1 MGDQTEHL
9 LPGLPQTFCAMIKR
23 DFQCAFRRLN
33 QLVLPLAFFIIVASL
48 FPLAIDPAPAF
59 LAKIAPGVIWIAAL
73 LSTLLMVDGMFQED
87 FDNGSLEILAISG
100 TPLGWLVLARVTG
113 YWMLSGIPLLL
124 VSLLLG
130 AMLNLPSHAF
140 PVAVASLLLGT
151 PVLHL
156 VGAIGAALTL
166 NAGNRGGLV
175 SLIVLPLYVP
185 VLIFGSSAISSSM
198 LELPVHGQLLFVA
211 ALLALALSTAPL
223 AIAAALR
230 IALD

>member
-1 MGDQTEHL
+1 M
-9 LPGLPQTFCAMIKR
+9 
-23 DFQCAFRRLN
+23 
-33 QLVLPLAFFIIVASL
+33 
-48 FPLAIDPAPAF
+48 
-59 LAKIAPGVIWIAAL
+59 

-130 AMLNLPSHAF
+130 AMLNLPSHAL